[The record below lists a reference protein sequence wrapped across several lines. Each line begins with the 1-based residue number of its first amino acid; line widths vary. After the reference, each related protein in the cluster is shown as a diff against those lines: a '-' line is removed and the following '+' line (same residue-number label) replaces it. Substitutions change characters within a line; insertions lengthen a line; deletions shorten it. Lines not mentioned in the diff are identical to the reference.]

1 MLQYQASVLEK
12 LFGQYHVVDIWNI
25 HVKIA
30 QVANLF
36 LTSLANIPKQLRGD
50 FVSMY
55 NQEKG
60 GYAMFQ
66 YEVSVLVPKGSF
78 SNKMHFVW
86 WS

>member
-1 MLQYQASVLEK
+1 M
-12 LFGQYHVVDIWNI
+12 VDIWNI
-25 HVKIA
+25 HVTIA
-30 QVANLF
+30 QVENLF

-60 GYAMFQ
+60 GYAMLQ
-66 YEVSVLVPKGSF
+66 YKVSVLVPKGSF
-78 SNKMHFVW
+78 SNKTHFMW